1 MAVVVQITPYHDR
14 SRRRRRS
21 TILYLVSSRLDVHAG
36 HCLNAHASRPLTSS
50 SKSASFTATPIWLTP
65 SFSIIYQGRLV
76 LDTLND
82 IPSTIPLKQHR
93 RHSRFPS
100 ALYPIPRHRLHL
112 KSLSCAL
119 LPVHSVSPSLDAS
132 PSSHLPPSI
141 SDSFG
146 TPSGNR
152 TVLRPLAVPLQIDRL
167 GAETRSR

>member
-65 SFSIIYQGRLV
+65 SFSIL
-76 LDTLND
+76 
-82 IPSTIPLKQHR
+82 STTSHPQ
-93 RHSRFPS
+93 
-100 ALYPIPRHRLHL
+100 
-112 KSLSCAL
+112 
-119 LPVHSVSPSLDAS
+119 SPSNNIAATAAFPQLFTRYHGTAFTSS
-132 PSSHLPPSI
+132 PSPAHSSPFTP
-141 SDSFG
+141 FG

-152 TVLRPLAVPLQIDRL
+152 TVLRPPAVPLQIDRL
-167 GAETRSR
+167 GAETRAR